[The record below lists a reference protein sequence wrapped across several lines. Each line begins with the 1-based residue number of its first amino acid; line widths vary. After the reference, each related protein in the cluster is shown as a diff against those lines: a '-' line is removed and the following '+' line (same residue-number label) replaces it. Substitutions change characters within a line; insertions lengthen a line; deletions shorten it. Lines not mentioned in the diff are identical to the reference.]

1 MMLGSK
7 GLLTPLIPDCSA
19 LRALTILKN
28 IRNPLIF
35 LRKMASYSCFWRVPR
50 LKIFMQASLHQI
62 SNLLTLVS
70 CHFVK
75 QVRTP
80 PVRPADGVVGC
91 VYESFVPGGW
101 HRWMEKEILWF
112 CFRRAEPERMISGW
126 TASSRDSSKTEE
138 GKAPRGYGQI
148 RSELRMSSKLKLS
161 RILPL

>member
-1 MMLGSK
+1 MGIKNAYLPCHLYILNEMMLESK

-70 CHFVK
+70 CH
-75 QVRTP
+75 
-80 PVRPADGVVGC
+80 
-91 VYESFVPGGW
+91 
-101 HRWMEKEILWF
+101 ILVMKYIDYTGF
-112 CFRRAEPERMISGW
+112 NPKSKG
-126 TASSRDSSKTEE
+126 SRSSKTF
-138 GKAPRGYGQI
+138 GNMTGISGNFIPVPYS
-148 RSELRMSSKLKLS
+148 RSLRLE
-161 RILPL
+161 R

>member
-1 MMLGSK
+1 MQLYEYIGWKFAIFNVYRLSGIK
-7 GLLTPLIPDCSA
+7 AGRISPVLIP
-19 LRALTILKN
+19 L
-28 IRNPLIF
+28 
-35 LRKMASYSCFWRVPR
+35 
-50 LKIFMQASLHQI
+50 
-62 SNLLTLVS
+62 NLVWDGDL
-70 CHFVK
+70 VK

-91 VYESFVPGGW
+91 VYESFVPGVW

>member
-1 MMLGSK
+1 MFSIVSERIATVQYYLAIVQTVDWG
-7 GLLTPLIPDCSA
+7 
-19 LRALTILKN
+19 
-28 IRNPLIF
+28 
-35 LRKMASYSCFWRVPR
+35 ASFGD
-50 LKIFMQASLHQI
+50 L
-62 SNLLTLVS
+62 
-70 CHFVK
+70 VK

-91 VYESFVPGGW
+91 VYESFVPGVW
-101 HRWMEKEILWF
+101 HRWLEKEILWF